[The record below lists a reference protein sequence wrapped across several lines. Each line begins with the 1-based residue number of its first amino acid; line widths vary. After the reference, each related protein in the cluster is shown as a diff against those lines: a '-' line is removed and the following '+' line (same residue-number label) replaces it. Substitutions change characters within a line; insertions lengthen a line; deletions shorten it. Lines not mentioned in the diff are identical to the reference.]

1 MLDRRFNLYHTQK
14 RVVKQWITV
23 LVSII
28 ALTYISQPAQKPV
41 SPSPCGGCILPSIPK
56 VEAAEPI
63 VEAPKIKKTV
73 VPPNPHQGAVDQYAN
88 QYGVSSELMNCIL
101 FKESSFNPSAKNKN
115 SSATGMAQFIKST
128 WTSFRTRMGEDANLD
143 LRLDARESIKT
154 LAWALSKG
162 YKNHWQVVTNGS
174 CK

>member
-1 MLDRRFNLYHTQK
+1 MIDKRFSTYRDGSKIRTQWLLVLAGITT
-14 RVVKQWITV
+14 VV
-23 LVSII
+23 
-28 ALTYISQPAQKPV
+28 YMSQPVQTPI
-41 SPSPCGGCILPSIPK
+41 SPCPETGCVLPTVPK

-63 VEAPKIKKTV
+63 VEAPKKSKI
-73 VPPNPHQGAVDQYAN
+73 PANPHQGAVDQYAKEYN
-88 QYGVSSELMNCIL
+88 VSPELMNCIL
-101 FKESSFNPSAKNKN
+101 FKESSYNPSAKNKN

-174 CK
+174 CN